1 MNAQHPSIAIV
12 GAGAVGGYYGARLA
26 QHGHDVHFLL
36 RGDYDAVRR
45 NGLVVESCDGDFRLP
60 AETVRVYD
68 DVSRMPKADLV
79 VVTLKSTSNDQL
91 EPLVGPLLKDESAV
105 LTLQNGLG
113 NEDRLAELFGARRV
127 LGGMAFVCINRV
139 APGVIR
145 HTDHGIIRLGEFA
158 VRERTERARRV
169 AGLFNASRV
178 KCEVLDDL
186 RFGRWQK
193 LVWNVPFNGLGATL
207 DLTTDRLVNTA
218 EGLALVRQLMEEVR
232 AAARADGVDLPADL
246 VDANIN
252 NTLSMGPYKSSMQ
265 VDRQQGRAME
275 VEAILGEPLRRAR
288 AGGAQTPVLEAL
300 CRAARVVDAG
310 IRIRGGA
317 ELAPA

>member
-1 MNAQHPSIAIV
+1 MPDSPTVAIV

-45 NGLVVESCDGDFRLP
+45 NGWTVRSCDGDFRIT
-60 AETVRVYD
+60 ADEVMVYD
-68 DVSRMPKADLV
+68 DPKRMPRVDLA

-91 EPLVGPLLKDESAV
+91 DRLVRPLLHGDTAV

-113 NEDRLAELFGARRV
+113 NEDRLAELFGKSRV

-145 HTDHGIIRLGEFA
+145 HTDHGVIRIGDFA
-158 VRERTERARRV
+158 TRGRSERVEGLA
-169 AGLFNASRV
+169 ALFNASGV

-193 LVWNVPFNGLGATL
+193 LVWNIPFNGLGATL
-207 DLTTDRLVNTA
+207 DLTTDRLVGNE

-232 AAARADGVDLPADL
+232 AAARADGVDLPAKI

-252 NTLSMGPYKSSMQ
+252 NTLTMGPYKSSMQ
-265 VDRQQGRAME
+265 VDRQAGRPME

-288 AGGAQTPVLEAL
+288 AGGASTPVLEAL
-300 CRAARVVDAG
+300 YRAARVVHEG
-310 IRIRGGA
+310 RQGEGVTR
-317 ELAPA
+317 

>member
-1 MNAQHPSIAIV
+1 MIPQNPRIAIV
-12 GAGAVGGYYGARLA
+12 GAGAVGSYYGGRLA

-36 RGDYDAVRR
+36 RGDYDAVRTD
-45 NGLVVESCDGDFRLP
+45 GLTVQSCDGDFRIP
-60 AETVRVYD
+60 ADDIHVYAD
-68 DVSRMPKADLV
+68 PRRMPKADLV
-79 VVTLKSTSNDQL
+79 IVTLKSTSNDQL
-91 EPLVGPLLKDESAV
+91 ESLVRPLLKDDTAI

-113 NEDRLAELFGARRV
+113 NEDRLAALFGAERV

-139 APGVIR
+139 SPGVVR
-145 HTDHGIIRLGEFA
+145 HTDHGIIRLGAFSQTG
-158 VRERTERARRV
+158 RSERAHRI
-169 AGLFNASRV
+169 AAMFNASRV

-193 LVWNVPFNGLGATL
+193 LVWNVPFNGLGAVL
-207 DLTTDRLVNTA
+207 DLTTDRLVGT
-218 EGLALVRQLMEEVR
+218 EQGLALVRQLMEEVR
-232 AAARADGVDLPADL
+232 AAARADGVELPAKL
-246 VDANIN
+246 VDENIN

-265 VDRQQGRAME
+265 IDRQQGRAME

-288 AGGAQTPVLEAL
+288 AGGAHAPVLEAL
-300 CRAARVVDAG
+300 YGAAQVVDAG